1 MKRFLSIAILAGAA
15 LNVSAA
21 ELTDSVAATIADH
34 LKATGKAT
42 ITQPAKLNDRLRPA
56 PRTAES
62 PAAETAER
70 PTASADAPRTAGG
83 FRILVFSGNNPRTA
97 KNEAT
102 NRSELLAR
110 QFPEYATYITY
121 DAPYWRLKA
130 GDFRS
135 YDEATSALGRLKTAM
150 PSFAR
155 EMRVVRERINL

>member
-1 MKRFLSIAILAGAA
+1 MNRLLTIAILAIGAMTA
-15 LNVSAA
+15 GAA
-21 ELTDSVAATIADH
+21 ELTDSITPTIADH
-34 LKATGKAT
+34 LKAAGKANV
-42 ITQPAKLNDRLRPA
+42 TQPAKLNDRLRPA
-56 PRTAES
+56 ARPAEVTPS
-62 PAAETAER
+62 ESAAQLPGATE
-70 PTASADAPRTAGG
+70 APRTAGG

-102 NRSELLAR
+102 NRSQQMAQ

-135 YDEATSALGRLKTAM
+135 YDEATSALSRLKAAM
-150 PSFAR
+150 PGFAR